1 MTKIQKKKI
10 PKKIK
15 KWMPVKIIWWI
26 INKQINKP
34 WCEIPNISKH
44 GKFISIDP
52 GCSSEERRNQVTFVS
67 NNSRW

>member
-1 MTKIQKKKI
+1 
-10 PKKIK
+10 
-15 KWMPVKIIWWI
+15 MPVKIIWWI

-34 WCEIPNISKH
+34 RCEIPHISKH

-67 NNSRW
+67 NNSRWYKGSVLLQARVDTP